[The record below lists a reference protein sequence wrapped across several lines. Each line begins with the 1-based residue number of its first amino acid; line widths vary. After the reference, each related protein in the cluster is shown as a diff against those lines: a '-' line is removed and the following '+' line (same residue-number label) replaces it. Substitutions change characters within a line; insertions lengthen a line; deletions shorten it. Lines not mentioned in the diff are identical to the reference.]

1 MQAHSLD
8 VSPLAQNAVG
18 TACQIS
24 GAVGGGSVGAAS
36 EAVHPMFTFLLETP
50 ATTALPALF
59 LDPDSL
65 PTHEALLPSLLSSPS
80 SLSFRH

>member
-18 TACQIS
+18 TACQIT
-24 GAVGGGSVGAAS
+24 GAVGGGVGAAS

-50 ATTALPALF
+50 ATLALPALF

-65 PTHEALLPSLLSSPS
+65 PTHEALPPLPPRFSRISL
-80 SLSFRH
+80 F

>member
-24 GAVGGGSVGAAS
+24 GAVGGIAGAAF
-36 EAVHPMFTFLLETP
+36 EAVHPVFTFLLETP
-50 ATTALPALF
+50 ATLALP
-59 LDPDSL
+59 
-65 PTHEALLPSLLSSPS
+65 SS
-80 SLSFRH
+80 F